1 MCHRPWKPFKRDFE
15 VNEALVVRRY
25 SNVSLKDVNI
35 NDVNLITATNTSL
48 EPKKKAKA
56 PPPPVRKESLGNA
69 VDADEVDQNGNIS
82 SLASEGADNEVDAV
96 QEVATVVAAETAG
109 KEVATVSYS
118 ESVQYSEQHLIKK
131 NAFQGVVDESFND
144 VGLDEMKELG
154 KYHLLTV
161 TIAQIQ

>member
-56 PPPPVRKESLGNA
+56 PLPPVRKESLGNA

-82 SLASEGADNEVDAV
+82 SLPSEGADNEVDAV

-109 KEVATVSYS
+109 KELATVSYS

>member
-1 MCHRPWKPFKRDFE
+1 MFYRPWKPFKRDFE

-35 NDVNLITATNTSL
+35 NDVNLITATNTSQEP
-48 EPKKKAKA
+48 EPKKKPKA
-56 PPPPVRKESLGNA
+56 PLPPVRKESLSNA

-82 SLASEGADNEVDAV
+82 SLASEDADHE
-96 QEVATVVAAETAG
+96 VAAETAV

-154 KYHLLTV
+154 KYHLLTA
-161 TIAQIQ
+161 TLAQN